1 MRSLERSAVLMLVC
15 VVVALCAALIGAVQ
29 KEQAWR
35 SLFDGKTLHGWKS
48 TNFGGEGSVS
58 VKNGQIMLE
67 RGEPLTGVTWTGGD
81 IPRMN
86 YEISLEAMRLN
97 GSDFFVGLT
106 FPVADSHCSLI
117 LGGWG
122 GSLVGLSSLDG
133 MDASENETST
143 AINFEDNRWYRV
155 RVRVTPEKIMA
166 WLDDKV
172 IVDADIKGRQISVRV
187 EVFLS
192 QPLGVASYVTE
203 SALRDIK
210 VRRL

>member
-1 MRSLERSAVLMLVC
+1 MRNLARLAVLTLGC
-15 VVVALCAALIGAVQ
+15 IGAALCSGLVGAAQ
-29 KEQAWR
+29 KEQSWQA
-35 SLFDGKTLHGWKS
+35 LFDGKTLHGWTS

-58 VKNGQIMLE
+58 VKNGQIILE
-67 RGEPLTGVTWTGGD
+67 RGNPLTGITWTGGD

-122 GSLVGLSSLDG
+122 GSVVGLSSLDG

-143 AINFEDNRWYRV
+143 AINFVDNRWYHV

-172 IVDADIKGRQISVRV
+172 IVDADIKERRISVRW
-187 EVFLS
+187 EVQLS
-192 QPLGVASYVTE
+192 QPLGLASYITE

-210 VRRL
+210 VRRV

>member
-1 MRSLERSAVLMLVC
+1 MSSLMRSAVVILVC
-15 VVVALCAALIGAVQ
+15 VGTALCLGRIGAAQ
-29 KEQAWR
+29 KEQSWQA
-35 SLFDGKTLHGWKS
+35 LFDGRTLRGWKS
-48 TNFGGEGSVS
+48 TNFGGEGSVL
-58 VKNGQIMLE
+58 VKNAQIILQ
-67 RGEPLTGVTWTGGD
+67 RGEPLTGITWTGGD

-86 YEISLEAMRLN
+86 YEISLEAMRVN

-122 GSLVGLSSLDG
+122 GSVVGLSSLDD

-143 AINFEDNRWYRV
+143 VISFEDDRWYRI

-172 IVDADIKGRQISVRV
+172 IVDADIRGRRISVRV

>member
-1 MRSLERSAVLMLVC
+1 MRSIMRSAVLILVC
-15 VVVALCAALIGAVQ
+15 VGAAPCLGRIGTAQ
-29 KEQAWR
+29 KEQSWQA
-35 SLFDGKTLHGWKS
+35 LFDGKTLRGWKS

-58 VKNGQIMLE
+58 VKSGQIILE

-86 YEISLEAMRLN
+86 YEISLEAMRIN

-122 GSLVGLSSLDG
+122 GSVVGLSSLDG

-143 AINFEDNRWYRV
+143 VINFEDDRWYRV
-155 RVRVTPEKIMA
+155 RVRVTPDKIMA

-172 IVDADIKGRQISVRV
+172 IVDADIRERRISVRV

-192 QPLGVASYVTE
+192 QPLGVASYITE

>member
-1 MRSLERSAVLMLVC
+1 MHTLDRSAILILIC
-15 VVVALCAALIGAVQ
+15 AAALCPGLAGAAQ
-29 KEQAWR
+29 KAQGWR
-35 SLFDGKTLHGWKS
+35 PLFDGKTLQGWKS
-48 TNFGGEGSVS
+48 TDFGGQGDVT
-58 VKNGQIMLE
+58 VKNGQIILE
-67 RGEPLTGVTWTGGD
+67 RGNPLTGITWTGGD

-106 FPVADSHCSLI
+106 FPVANSHCSLI

-122 GSLVGLSSLDG
+122 GSVVGLSSLDG

-143 AINFEDNRWYRV
+143 VINFADNRWYRV
-155 RVRVTPEKIMA
+155 RVKVTPEKIVA

-172 IVDADIKGRQISVRV
+172 IVDADTRGRQISVRV
-187 EVFLS
+187 EVLPS

-210 VRRL
+210 VRKL